1 MGKRTTAD
9 LFRLLMLHFR
19 PSRSYIQ
26 AYRRLCTRSP
36 GLLEFQSWEHFVVAP
51 LLDAGMPTELSRRLF
66 VACDVRGDGLLGLED
81 FLGALTVIT
90 AGKPD
95 ERALLLYF
103 CYAGPTGS
111 AVRGVNQMQQWNGM
125 FT

>member
-26 AYRRLCTRSP
+26 AYRRHLHRSP

-66 VACDVRGDGLLGLED
+66 VACDVRGTVSWDWKTFLGL
-81 FLGALTVIT
+81 
-90 AGKPD
+90 
-95 ERALLLYF
+95 
-103 CYAGPTGS
+103 
-111 AVRGVNQMQQWNGM
+111 
-125 FT
+125 